1 MGLRQG
7 EADKNLRRHS
17 LSRLVSKGL
26 LKIYT
31 PGDSLVQPSPRVIFF
46 FLQDHGNPHL
56 LIPSMCQMPGGK
68 SAHLSPVMPRNS
80 PIGQMRRL
88 RPKGRKDL
96 SRSHGW
102 RMDPGVWLRPGL
114 ISNVGS
120 LPLTQWGPWWAA
132 GSGSESAE
140 TLQGP
145 SGAISSQSIS
155 LDSGTNI
162 ICWFLHPPYI
172 SVTGRAWG
180 DPACSV
186 DVEMRTLC
194 GVLGPHGQAMTEEPS
209 TCGLG
214 PSLPLSR
221 PCTPGRGFSHSKGL
235 EPRPG
240 CLLSNPGW
248 VPGLELWVQM
258 PIKPLETL

>member
-7 EADKNLRRHS
+7 DADKNLRSRS
-17 LSRLVSKGL
+17 LSRLVSKCL

-31 PGDSLVQPSPRVIFF
+31 PGDSLAQPSPRVIFF
-46 FLQDHGNPHL
+46 LQDHGDPHL
-56 LIPSMCQMPGGK
+56 LIPSMHQMPGGK
-68 SAHLSPVMPRNS
+68 GACLSPVMPSNS
-80 PIGQMRRL
+80 PIGQKGRL
-88 RPKGRKDL
+88 RPRGRKDL

-102 RMDPGVWLRPGL
+102 RMDPGLWLRPGL

-155 LDSGTNI
+155 LDSGRNV
-162 ICWFLHPPYI
+162 ICWFLHPPHI

-186 DVEMRTLC
+186 DVETWTVG
-194 GVLGPHGQAMTEEPS
+194 GVLGPHGQATAEEPP

-214 PSLPLSR
+214 PSLPLSHPFTLAGASPTR
-221 PCTPGRGFSHSKGL
+221 RGQS
-235 EPRPG
+235 
-240 CLLSNPGW
+240 
-248 VPGLELWVQM
+248 PGLAVCSPTPVRLWV
-258 PIKPLETL
+258 

>member
-1 MGLRQG
+1 
-7 EADKNLRRHS
+7 
-17 LSRLVSKGL
+17 
-26 LKIYT
+26 
-31 PGDSLVQPSPRVIFF
+31 
-46 FLQDHGNPHL
+46 
-56 LIPSMCQMPGGK
+56 MPDGK
-68 SAHLSPVMPRNS
+68 SARLSPVMPRNS

-96 SRSHGW
+96 SGSHGW

-120 LPLTQWGPWWAA
+120 LPLTQWGPWRAA

-155 LDSGTNI
+155 LDSGTNV

-180 DPACSV
+180 DPPVVWMWEC
-186 DVEMRTLC
+186 
-194 GVLGPHGQAMTEEPS
+194 
-209 TCGLG
+209 
-214 PSLPLSR
+214 R
-221 PCTPGRGFSHSKGL
+221 PWVGCWGHMA
-235 EPRPG
+235 RPG
-240 CLLSNPGW
+240 QKSPPRVAWDHPFPSAAPAPPAGASPTPRGW
-248 VPGLELWVQM
+248 SPDLALCSPTPVGLQV
-258 PIKPLETL
+258 